1 MKTIRNTKTG
11 EIKRVDDKDA
21 NNMVKTKWQGWE
33 YCPKSLWKTEV
44 RGSVKVESKKVEK
57 TTSEN
62 LGRGADGRSGLRAA
76 SAHREA
82 YRARGEVGP

>member
-21 NNMVKTKWQGWE
+21 NNMVSASWQGWE

-44 RGSVKVESKKVEK
+44 RGSVKVESKKVENK
-57 TTSEN
+57 PSEN
-62 LGRGADGRSGLRAA
+62 LSDKKVRKQRKDAKAQKYA
-76 SAHREA
+76 NK
-82 YRARGEVGP
+82 

>member
-21 NNMVKTKWQGWE
+21 NNMVSSTWQGWE

-44 RGSVKVESKKVEK
+44 RGSVKVESKKVENK
-57 TTSEN
+57 TSEN
-62 LGRGADGRSGLRAA
+62 LSDKKVRKQRK
-76 SAHREA
+76 EA
-82 YRARGEVGP
+82 KVQKYANK

>member
-21 NNMVKTKWQGWE
+21 NNMVGTSWQGWE

-62 LGRGADGRSGLRAA
+62 LSDKKVRKQRK
-76 SAHREA
+76 EA
-82 YRARGEVGP
+82 KAQKYANR